1 MIQQENSCGDAKNPE
16 FIPAQ
21 IDKMIIYL
29 SSCPKKK
36 KGLHSSDIYKQLV
49 SSKFYLGN
57 ISLYIFVFV
66 IN

>member
-1 MIQQENSCGDAKNPE
+1 MIQQENYCGDAKNPE

-21 IDKMIIYL
+21 IDKKIIYL

-36 KGLHSSDIYKQLV
+36 GLHSSNIYKQLV
-49 SSKFYLGN
+49 SSKFHLGN